1 LVMNTCD
8 VIGTLLD
15 IFNRQGMQRKVKL
28 KLIFTSN
35 TCDVIGNL

>member
-1 LVMNTCD
+1 MNTCD

-15 IFNRQGMQRKVKL
+15 IFNQGMQRKVKL

-35 TCDVIGNL
+35 TRDVIGNL